1 MRAVP
6 VALVLAATLVLG
18 ATAHATSAGTTLK
31 VVYDTTLDAKI
42 VVDGTG
48 VALYAFD
55 ADPRGGTACSD
66 RFCSSHSAPL
76 LGPVKAGS
84 GVSASLVGTFKRSD
98 GKLQVTYNGHALY
111 YFRGAA
117 SSPADRKPGQLNGQG
132 YITAFWVLNPRG
144 RPIRHL

>member
-1 MRAVP
+1 MLCRRCVLESMREPPRQPDRRERAP
-6 VALVLAATLVLG
+6 AGRAL
-18 ATAHATSAGTTLK
+18 
-31 VVYDTTLDAKI
+31 
-42 VVDGTG
+42 
-48 VALYAFD
+48 
-55 ADPRGGTACSD
+55 
-66 RFCSSHSAPL
+66 
-76 LGPVKAGS
+76 
-84 GVSASLVGTFKRSD
+84 GTFKRSD